1 MERNVVHE
9 KKGLFVA
16 SGRGFRRGFF
26 EKRLFENANGLEE
39 PIWKNLPRV
48 FLCECLLIR
57 VSRVRAPDGAVKI
70 AVFADIVSRGD
81 GDFFAC
87 SNQATQG
94 DRHDGSRGLAHC
106 CHHACL
112 LMWRT
117 PRPRWSAKRGIEVR
131 CERNRTPRPR
141 WSAKR
146 GIGVCCMQLSTQ
158 RLR

>member
-57 VSRVRAPDGAVKI
+57 VSRVRTSDRALEIADFADTGAAGS
-70 AVFADIVSRGD
+70 AVFYVK
-81 GDFFAC
+81 
-87 SNQATQG
+87 
-94 DRHDGSRGLAHC
+94 H
-106 CHHACL
+106 
-112 LMWRT
+112 
-117 PRPRWSAKRGIEVR
+117 
-131 CERNRTPRPR
+131 
-141 WSAKR
+141 
-146 GIGVCCMQLSTQ
+146 
-158 RLR
+158 

>member
-57 VSRVRAPDGAVKI
+57 VSRVRTPDRAVEI
-70 AVFADIVSRGD
+70 AVFADIASRGD
-81 GDFFAC
+81 GGFFRVAMSSAEKERIDAGKC
-87 SNQATQG
+87 LHFPASILFIFHAANAATE
-94 DRHDGSRGLAHC
+94 
-106 CHHACL
+106 
-112 LMWRT
+112 M
-117 PRPRWSAKRGIEVR
+117 KRSGIEV
-131 CERNRTPRPR
+131 
-141 WSAKR
+141 SAANGR
-146 GIGVCCMQLSTQ
+146 SHAANAVLA
-158 RLR
+158 LLPVE